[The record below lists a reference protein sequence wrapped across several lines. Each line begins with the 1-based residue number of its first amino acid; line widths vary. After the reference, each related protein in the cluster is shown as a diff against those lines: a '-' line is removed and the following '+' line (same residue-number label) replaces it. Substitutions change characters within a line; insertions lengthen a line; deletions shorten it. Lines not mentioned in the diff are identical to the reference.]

1 MALKLDY
8 VARETSTNMRRNVTL
23 TLAAIVTM
31 GVSLSL
37 FGSALLLQF
46 GVDNLS
52 SRWEEGVELI
62 VFLERDIGE
71 EQQTALVNELDGN
84 PEVVSHRYVD
94 QEESQAEFERLFSRN
109 RAMLQRLEENPNLLP
124 TSYRVDPRTSNGA
137 AINALADQFQTLP
150 GVMRAE
156 SSVEAIK
163 TVERVS
169 SSARRAILI
178 IAVGLLVA
186 ALLLILNAIRMAM
199 FARRREIEV
208 MKLVG
213 ATNWFIRVPFMLEG
227 VVQGLMG
234 AFFALVGI
242 YFLDQFMTDVGGG
255 GNTDLKMLQGMV
267 ASSSEV
273 FGVMAAVVILG
284 VVIGAA
290 GSGWAVSR
298 FLKV

>member
-8 VARETSTNMRRNVTL
+8 VVRETSINMRRNVTL

-37 FGSALLLQF
+37 FGCALLLRF

-62 VFLERDIGE
+62 LFLNRNITDE
-71 EQQTALVNELDGN
+71 EKASLEDTLQRNPAVEDFRYVNEED
-84 PEVVSHRYVD
+84 SR
-94 QEESQAEFERLFSRN
+94 AEFERLFRRN
-109 RAMLQRLEENPNLLP
+109 GAMLERIEARPDLLP
-124 TSYRVDPRTSNGA
+124 TSYRINPTSSSST
-137 AINALADQFQTLP
+137 AIEALTTELGQQP
-150 GVMRAE
+150 GVMRAT
-156 SSVEAIK
+156 SSIDAIK
-163 TVERVS
+163 MVSRVS
-169 SSARRAILI
+169 NSAQRAILL

-227 VVQGLMG
+227 VVQGLIG
-234 AFFALVGI
+234 AFLAAVGV
-242 YFLDQFMTDVGGG
+242 YGLDSFMTSIGSDENNV
-255 GNTDLKMLQGMV
+255 NMLTGMV
-267 ASSSEV
+267 ASSAEV
-273 FGVMAAVVILG
+273 TAVITAVVFLG
-284 VVIGAA
+284 IVIGAA

-298 FLKV
+298 FLRV